1 MNTAVTK
8 SSVRNTVPKRRLYM
22 PENAGDQARF
32 HLRLNDILE
41 RSATLF
47 SEQGYHNTSMRD
59 IAGAMHTSLA
69 GLYYYFKTKEE
80 LLFLISQYSFN
91 SVIGS
96 LHEKL
101 AHVHDPVL
109 KLHILVQNHLL
120 YFVTHL
126 DAMKILALE
135 SDSLTGEY
143 HRIINEKKKN
153 YLKILETILSEM
165 VISKNNKSARRT
177 TPEIKIAALALFGMM
192 NWTYTWYNPKK
203 RTHNTTNIA
212 RISKQMVDIFLSGFL
227 QKNLQS

>member
-1 MNTAVTK
+1 
-8 SSVRNTVPKRRLYM
+8 
-22 PENAGDQARF
+22 
-32 HLRLNDILE
+32 
-41 RSATLF
+41 
-47 SEQGYHNTSMRD
+47 
-59 IAGAMHTSLA
+59 
-69 GLYYYFKTKEE
+69 
-80 LLFLISQYSFN
+80 
-91 SVIGS
+91 
-96 LHEKL
+96 
-101 AHVHDPVL
+101 
-109 KLHILVQNHLL
+109 
-120 YFVTHL
+120 
-126 DAMKILALE
+126 MKILALE